1 MPPDNDMDLGGQLSG
16 YFEKKQKPKGPTAAP
31 EVPVGMSSAQPAAPR
46 FLGGGAAASAPA
58 GAGAGARAPG
68 GKSPT
73 GFVGFERY
81 FSANEPAIQAEAKK
95 TVSEAAGPAGT
106 KTMSMGGRPTMEIGP
121 SFAGGQYSAT
131 RMGQAPSTTIA
142 KPTQMQRGEARA
154 AKESVGKLTEPG
166 AYQAQTG
173 GQTKAQ
179 ADFNAMLL
187 QGVLPEEAKA
197 EQKRLGALEQR
208 LGEQAQAN
216 ALGAFAEASAAGAER
231 VNAFR
236 EEDDAYFAKIAE
248 REAAAA
254 RGGAGGEGM
263 VALSEDKKNWMRQQ
277 RASGDTRSMEELAK
291 AYDQQ
296 YRLDGTP
303 RNA

>member
-81 FSANEPAIQAEAKK
+81 FSANEPAIRAEAKK

-208 LGEQAQAN
+208 LGEQARSN
-216 ALGAFAEASAAGAER
+216 ALGAYEKARAA
-231 VNAFR
+231 NADLFM
-236 EEDDAYFAKIAE
+236 EDEAYFAKIAE

>member
-81 FSANEPAIQAEAKK
+81 FSANEPAIRAEAKK

-208 LGEQAQAN
+208 LGEQARSN
-216 ALGAFAEASAAGAER
+216 ALGAYEKARAA
-231 VNAFR
+231 NADLFM
-236 EEDDAYFAKIAE
+236 EDEAYFAKIAE

-277 RASGDTRSMEELAK
+277 RAGGDSRSMEDLAK

-296 YRLDGTP
+296 YRMDGTP
-303 RNA
+303 RNT